1 MASMNAWNRRF
12 FARTAVLLAA
22 LGHGST
28 LFAADSI
35 PTLKTAVGSI
45 PDLEVSDRSATSKS
59 VDALYPALE
68 AVSVGWM
75 TPEVDRLDW
84 RKPEIP
90 RDFAAGSPETVAA
103 KELPS
108 PRTELGAIT
117 GAPKAASVVKV
128 TSTERVALS
137 AQSNL
142 PGELKPDVFDLP
154 DIDQITPVNWEAS
167 LDSLATS
174 KVTAANIDFQAEFC
188 PSVQWS
194 QATQSRSPRIG
205 ECTDVLIPGQLKED
219 ALRKIANV
227 ARPSASQTPASDAT
241 SSGNQITGAPTM
253 LTKVAVA
260 PTREVQNHIS
270 QEDLNELRQLSPQDP
285 ANTQAAG
292 DTYLGDLQSLLL
304 GQPNWL
310 FSNDGLL
317 DLAPEEGTP
326 SETSYLD
333 ELNQLLDEK
342 GLAQGSNR
350 YSKTAVRR
358 QEANPAPMVIPS
370 RSSDTTYS
378 DIAPAP
384 DCPPSSGAGISAL
397 FQPLASIHVTG
408 LSTDPPRVPASSE
421 NAAVVLQRPV
431 NEACGYLE
439 NTSPV
444 RYFTAT
450 RFGAAR
456 PSRNTHI
463 LCHNPLYY
471 EDENLERCG
480 QSHGCLTT
488 ATSAIHFGTQIAFTP
503 YKLISE
509 CPASCEESLPDC
521 PTCHEFD

>member
-1 MASMNAWNRRF
+1 MNAWNRRF

-28 LFAADSI
+28 LLAADSL
-35 PTLKTAVGSI
+35 PELQTLVGCI
-45 PDLEVSDRSATSKS
+45 PDVEVADRHATSKS
-59 VDALYPALE
+59 VDAIYPTLE

-84 RKPEIP
+84 RKPEIAG
-90 RDFAAGSPETVAA
+90 DFAFGSLESIAAKESPSPETESKVAA
-103 KELPS
+103 TVPA
-108 PRTELGAIT
+108 TQ
-117 GAPKAASVVKV
+117 
-128 TSTERVALS
+128 RVAS
-137 AQSNL
+137 SVQSHL
-142 PGELKPDVFDLP
+142 PGELKPDVASLP
-154 DIDQITPVNWEAS
+154 EIDQITPVNWEAS
-167 LDSLATS
+167 LDSDATS
-174 KVTAANIDFQAEFC
+174 KITAANIDFQAEFC

-194 QATQSRSPRIG
+194 QAAQSRSPRIG
-205 ECTDVLIPGQLKED
+205 ECTEVLMPGQLKED

-227 ARPSASQTPASDAT
+227 ARPSVSETHASNTTAAAR
-241 SSGNQITGAPTM
+241 QITGATATPT
-253 LTKVAVA
+253 KIAAA
-260 PTREVQNHIS
+260 PNRDSQTRIS
-270 QEDLNELRQLSPQDP
+270 QEDLDELRQLSPQP
-285 ANTQAAG
+285 SANTLAAR

-304 GQPNWL
+304 GQSNWL
-310 FSNDGLL
+310 FSKEGLL
-317 DLAPEEGTP
+317 DLAPEEGT
-326 SETSYLD
+326 SSATSYLD
-333 ELNQLLDEK
+333 ELNQLLVENE
-342 GLAQGSNR
+342 LLPRSSR

-358 QEANPAPMVIPS
+358 QEDSLPPMVIPP

-378 DIAPAP
+378 EIAPAP

-397 FQPLASIHVTG
+397 FQPLGAIQVTG
-408 LSTDPPRVPASSE
+408 LSTDPPRVSASSE
-421 NAAVVLQRPV
+421 NAAVVLQRPA

-439 NTSPV
+439 NSTPV
-444 RYFTAT
+444 HYFTPT

-456 PSRNTHI
+456 PSRNTHV

-488 ATSAIHFGTQIAFTP
+488 AVSAIHFGTHIAFTP